1 QAKAEERRAMAIAE
15 EQEMRARV
23 QEMRAKVVEAEA
35 QIPIAVAEALRS
47 GRIGVLDWYNLRNIE
62 ADTAMRRQIGGA
74 GGPEAGGPDDPAGG
88 DG

>member
-1 QAKAEERRAMAIAE
+1 MAIAE

-62 ADTAMRRQIGGA
+62 ADTAMRQQIGGE
-74 GGPEAGGPDDPAGG
+74 GGARPSTPDDPSGG
-88 DG
+88 EG